1 MSTLIPRVAGALLAL
16 LGLVAAVVGG
26 WFLANLGTS
35 GTATFTAEPGQRV
48 VVLEPDVLNRV
59 DHPVEVT
66 ATGSGELWSGTAR
79 PSDVEALVGD
89 GARAHIA
96 GVDVSDWA
104 LTSTD
109 EGKGQPVDP
118 GSLDVWQESTTGSN
132 EVSRTIEQADA
143 PQTLVVAAPEGGE
156 IESVEMTVVDGSWG
170 TTALVTLVVGIL
182 LLLAGLALLLRS
194 TGRLRGLRRSARPT
208 TEEGSA

>member
-1 MSTLIPRVAGALLAL
+1 MVDRPPRRRAPPDVPRKVPDVSTLIPRVAGALLAV

-89 GARAHIA
+89 GARAHVA

-104 LTSTD
+104 LKSTD
-109 EGKGQPVDP
+109 EGKGQSVDP
-118 GSLDVWQESTTGSN
+118 GSLDVWQESCLLYTSPSPRDLST
-132 EVSRTIEQADA
+132 SRM
-143 PQTLVVAAPEGGE
+143 P
-156 IESVEMTVVDGSWG
+156 S
-170 TTALVTLVVGIL
+170 
-182 LLLAGLALLLRS
+182 
-194 TGRLRGLRRSARPT
+194 SA
-208 TEEGSA
+208 

>member
-1 MSTLIPRVAGALLAL
+1 MLIQRVAGALLAL
-16 LGLVAAVVGG
+16 VGLVAAVVGA
-26 WFLANLGTS
+26 WFLAHLGTS

-89 GARAHIA
+89 GARAHVA

-104 LTSTD
+104 LKSTD
-109 EGKGQPVDP
+109 EGKGQSVDP
-118 GSLDVWQESTTGSN
+118 GSLDVWQESATGTD

-143 PQTLVVAAPEGGE
+143 PQTLVVAAPEGAE